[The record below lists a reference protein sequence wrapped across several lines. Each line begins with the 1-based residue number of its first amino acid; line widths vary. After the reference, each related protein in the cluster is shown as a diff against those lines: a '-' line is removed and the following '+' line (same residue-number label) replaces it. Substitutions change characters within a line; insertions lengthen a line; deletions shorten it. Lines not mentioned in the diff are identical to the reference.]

1 MKRILMLVVAALA
14 LAAGSNPACA
24 GGGTIRFSGAVVE
37 PTCAVV
43 AADGLPAGFPA
54 VPPGMQWQT
63 CGRTASDPGR
73 TYARDVRQLD
83 AVAVAGDPLLSYYA
97 RYAGAGTPGDPSVR
111 LVVRTYQ

>member
-24 GGGTIRFSGAVVE
+24 GGGAIRFSGAVVE
-37 PTCAVV
+37 PTCGVV
-43 AADGLPAGFPA
+43 AADGLPAGSGSPA
-54 VPPGMQWQT
+54 VPPGMRWQT

-73 TYARDVRQLD
+73 AYARDVRQLD

-97 RYAGAGTPGDPSVR
+97 RYAGATGDPSIR